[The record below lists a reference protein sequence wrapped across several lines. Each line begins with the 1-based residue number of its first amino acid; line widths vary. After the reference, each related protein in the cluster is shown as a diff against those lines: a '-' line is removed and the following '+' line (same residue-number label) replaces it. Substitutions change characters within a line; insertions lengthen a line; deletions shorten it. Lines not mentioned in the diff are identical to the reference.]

1 MFARVDDRNYA
12 DRGQPVS
19 KQFWGFLIAG
29 VAIVGAAI
37 GFLLLGTK
45 GNHLE
50 VLGDILKV
58 RTLPMSNATIVI
70 VDFRVR
76 NPSDIPFVMKG
87 ATLTLETA
95 KGEILDGTTVAKS
108 DVETLFEYNKIL
120 GPKFND
126 VLGIKDRIP
135 PRQKIDRMV
144 SARFEIPEAQA
155 EERKAIH
162 LHLEEIDGV
171 TADLVEKK

>member
-1 MFARVDDRNYA
+1 
-12 DRGQPVS
+12 VS

-29 VAIVGAAI
+29 LAIVGAGI
-37 GFLLLGTK
+37 GFLLIGTK

-50 VLGDILKV
+50 LIGDILKV
-58 RTLPMSNATIVI
+58 RVLAMSNASIVI

-76 NPSDIPFVMKG
+76 NPSDIPFVVKS

-95 KGEILDGTTVAKS
+95 SGEILEGTTVSKP
-108 DVETLFEYNKIL
+108 DIETVFQYNKIL

-126 VLGIKDRIP
+126 VLAIKDRVLP
-135 PRQKIDRMV
+135 HEKLDRMV
-144 SARFEIPEAQA
+144 GARFEIPESQA
-155 EERKAIH
+155 EDRKAIH
-162 LHLEEIDGV
+162 LRLEEMDGV